1 MCLTSNA
8 SISSNNNS
16 SSKILPSPVP
26 KVSESLERKEE
37 ENHDDDDECS
47 IGVDDLADAKEGVSI
62 LTGSQRTI
70 SPLSG
75 CGDDPDRSVNIQDGS
90 SLSKLDL
97 LRARNREVRRR
108 GSLKIA
114 ELRKSLNASS
124 GELVLSPSK
133 KKKNVV
139 GGDDATAATVSSRT
153 WTEPPT
159 PNSTKKVVTLDIRP
173 PLEVEVKDNE
183 SIRSART
190 FETSMSI
197 SNFKERYKR
206 LKHEN
211 ELLRRQL
218 TRLVEHHND
227 ILRKERKNLR
237 LELQSRA
244 KASRNRLRMAA
255 VLFILGV
262 VGHVIANYGMER
274 NANKMSLFSDDIE
287 ELVPVPF
294 IDDLVEDGKDRM
306 LIGASGDNA
315 FSAEEMVSLS
325 LESRIEDDSPLGL
338 LIDTTMLDSRDGNNT
353 GDVFASDKEDE
364 SMLLEG
370 TMSPETKQAA
380 RRPGFLKRVLF
391 NFRNNQMG
399 IWLKHVKM

>member
-1 MCLTSNA
+1 
-8 SISSNNNS
+8 
-16 SSKILPSPVP
+16 
-26 KVSESLERKEE
+26 
-37 ENHDDDDECS
+37 
-47 IGVDDLADAKEGVSI
+47 
-62 LTGSQRTI
+62 
-70 SPLSG
+70 
-75 CGDDPDRSVNIQDGS
+75 
-90 SLSKLDL
+90 
-97 LRARNREVRRR
+97 
-108 GSLKIA
+108 
-114 ELRKSLNASS
+114 
-124 GELVLSPSK
+124 
-133 KKKNVV
+133 
-139 GGDDATAATVSSRT
+139 
-153 WTEPPT
+153 
-159 PNSTKKVVTLDIRP
+159 
-173 PLEVEVKDNE
+173 VEVKDNE

-255 VLFILGV
+255 VLFIMGV

-274 NANKMSLFSDDIE
+274 NAAKMSLFSDDIE
-287 ELVPVPF
+287 EPLPF
-294 IDDLVEDGKDRM
+294 IDDVVEDGKDRM
-306 LIGASGDNA
+306 FVGASGENTL
-315 FSAEEMVSLS
+315 SAEEMVSLS
-325 LESRIEDDSPLGL
+325 LESRIEGDSPLGL
-338 LIDTTMLDSRDGNNT
+338 LIDATMLGSRDGNNT
-353 GDVFASDKEDE
+353 GDVFPSDEEDE
-364 SMLLEG
+364 SMLLG
-370 TMSPETKQAA
+370 RTMPPETKQAA